1 MVYLQTSLMTI
12 IQPDSRLIKTHLSS
26 VNNVEQARTNVYL
39 SLQFDDMP
47 GLGVY
52 HQADGERPQQSLG
65 SVTLSH
71 PPHQV
76 TIPTLHCLS
85 LSLSLLYPITIIITG
100 MSFEW

>member
-65 SVTLSH
+65 SISVTTPGSLEQSAH
-71 PPHQV
+71 CIVSLISSPL
-76 TIPTLHCLS
+76 PTLH
-85 LSLSLLYPITIIITG
+85 
-100 MSFEW
+100 